1 MAVSATDKFMEVGNP
16 GSATTLSA
24 PGYTIGNTSI
34 TVASTT
40 NWPSATGASFAI
52 DRVDSSGVQIA
63 GTYCEFVGTVASG
76 TSITNVSK
84 TFGTAQNYA
93 AGATTRVY
101 VPVSSTR
108 ENRLAQG
115 MVVQHKQDGT
125 HADVITT
132 NAINENTTANGV
144 TIDGLNI
151 KDNKLNTN
159 DAVIPSNLAA
169 GTGSDWVFQTWTP
182 TIGGFSANPTGGL
195 YYYKQVGKKVT
206 LFITMPNNGT
216 SSTATITLTLPVTA
230 RTITNME
237 WNGFG
242 VVVDNGVTQ
251 TTPGMLSVASGGT
264 SLTVFLNLNAGGFTA
279 SGSKRLARGMIE
291 YEAA

>member
-52 DRVDSSGVQIA
+52 DRV
-63 GTYCEFVGTVASG
+63 
-76 TSITNVSK
+76 
-84 TFGTAQNYA
+84 
-93 AGATTRVY
+93 
-101 VPVSSTR
+101 
-108 ENRLAQG
+108 
-115 MVVQHKQDGT
+115 
-125 HADVITT
+125 
-132 NAINENTTANGV
+132 ENTTANGV